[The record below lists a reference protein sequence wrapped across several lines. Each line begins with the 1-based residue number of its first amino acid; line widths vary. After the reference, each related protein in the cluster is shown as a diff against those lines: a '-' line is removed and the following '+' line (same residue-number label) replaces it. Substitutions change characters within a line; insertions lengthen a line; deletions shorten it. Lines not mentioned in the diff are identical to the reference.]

1 LSNFINDKYLFA
13 AKIRPFRMTY
23 GTNADEAA
31 VVVPQVN
38 GVDTPTLAIPVAA
51 AVDTANTGFCLDYQE
66 K

>member
-1 LSNFINDKYLFA
+1 
-13 AKIRPFRMTY
+13 MTY